1 MGLAKLEAKPDR
13 CSIPGGRNDN
23 YPLRS
28 TWKPTVPISYPD
40 PPEVGS
46 FFFNLRIMVIVGLL
60 FFNFPNS
67 FFSILIHH
75 TRD

>member
-23 YPLRS
+23 YPLRT
-28 TWKPTVPISYPD
+28 TWKPAVPISYPD

-46 FFFNLRIMVIVGLL
+46 FFLQFE
-60 FFNFPNS
+60 
-67 FFSILIHH
+67 
-75 TRD
+75 D

>member
-23 YPLRS
+23 HPLRT

-46 FFFNLRIMVIVGLL
+46 FFLQFEDYGHCW
-60 FFNFPNS
+60 S
-67 FFSILIHH
+67 FVVKLVF
-75 TRD
+75 